1 MLPPDAWR
9 PGATL
14 VALQQRAA
22 LLSRLRAYFAD
33 AGVLEV
39 ETPLL
44 CRAAPSDP
52 NLNSLTTLIDAAGE
66 APRTMY
72 FQPSPEAPMKRLLA
86 AGSGA
91 IYQIC
96 KAFRGGEIGGRHN
109 PEFTML
115 EWYRPG
121 ATLAEMADETEH
133 LVMCATGLG
142 QARRLRYREAMLEW
156 AGIDYVSAG
165 ARELEQACTQAGAT
179 ATLVRD
185 LDRGQR
191 LDYLQSHVV
200 QPALGAG
207 MSFLFGFP
215 PEQAAMAMITDT
227 NPPEADRF
235 ELYINGMEIANGYQ
249 ELTDAD
255 ELRCRIRVDN
265 DARAARGDPLIPA
278 DEHLLAAME
287 HGLPCSAG
295 VALGVDRLLLC
306 AIGLEHISDVISF
319 DVLRA

>member
-1 MLPPDAWR
+1 MPSSDAWR

-14 VALQQRAA
+14 FALQQRAA
-22 LLSRLRAYFAD
+22 LVARVRTFFAD

-39 ETPLL
+39 ETPVL

-52 NLNSLTTLIDAAGE
+52 NLNSLTALVDVAGE
-66 APRTMY
+66 GPRKMY

-96 KAFRGGEIGGRHN
+96 KAFRDGEIGRNHN
-109 PEFTML
+109 LEFTML

-121 ATLAEMADETEH
+121 ATLAEMADETER
-133 LVMCATGLG
+133 LVTCVTGLG
-142 QARRLRYREAMLEW
+142 QARRLRYREAMFEW

-165 ARELEQACTQAGAT
+165 PRELEQACAQAGAT
-179 ATLVRD
+179 AELVRG
-185 LDRGQR
+185 LDRAQR
-191 LDYLQSHVV
+191 LDYIQSHVV
-200 QPALGAG
+200 QPSLGAG
-207 MSFLFGFP
+207 MNFLFGFP
-215 PEQAAMAMITDT
+215 PEQAAMAMTTDT
-227 NPPEADRF
+227 DPPEADRF
-235 ELYINGMEIANGYQ
+235 ELYIDGMEIANGYQ

-255 ELRCRIRVDN
+255 ELRRRIHLDDDVRL
-265 DARAARGDPLIPA
+265 ARGGPQIPV
-278 DEHLLAAME
+278 DEYLLAAME

-295 VALGVDRLLLC
+295 VALGVDRLVLC
-306 AIGLEHISDVISF
+306 ATGLASIADVLSF